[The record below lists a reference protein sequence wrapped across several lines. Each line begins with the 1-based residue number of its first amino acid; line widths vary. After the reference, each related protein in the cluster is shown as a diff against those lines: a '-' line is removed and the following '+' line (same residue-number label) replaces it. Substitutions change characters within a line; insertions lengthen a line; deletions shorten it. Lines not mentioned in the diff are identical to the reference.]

1 MGTIRVLKL
10 GAAVQ
15 LFCQNT
21 FSHLHN
27 DISKNGQT
35 FKFLHL
41 QNYFY
46 VVLVAF
52 RLLVS
57 HESGSIVEERPGNAW
72 LSAFEWHWRHRQTL
86 AERSDWHLAEVVAN
100 VGRATAV
107 PQLERVQAYKVLLFL
122 VVEVTCLFLSIRWSK
137 SLRILAPSWRPRSEY
152 GDSLGQNCS
161 LEG

>member
-1 MGTIRVLKL
+1 MSLKTGRCCAIVLPKY
-10 GAAVQ
+10 
-15 LFCQNT
+15 F
-21 FSHLHN
+21 FKPN
-27 DISKNGQT
+27 DIFNENCFASKKGQT

-41 QNYFY
+41 QNHFN

-57 HESGSIVEERPGNAW
+57 DESGSIVEERPGNAW

-122 VVEVTCLFLSIRWSK
+122 VVEVTCLFLSIR
-137 SLRILAPSWRPRSEY
+137 
-152 GDSLGQNCS
+152 
-161 LEG
+161 